1 VSKLGRLSRIFVFA
15 ALAAL
20 ALAGGQPAAVAAPP
34 VPHDH
39 NCHLTTWI
47 QGAVENRTTARIV
60 LGQEGLGRT
69 NVWCQQPGDDIRARA
84 TDSWRAG
91 DDAGG
96 TDVFLVYLLE
106 TGDLVL
112 FQARIPPGGPPTAG
126 CSFTEVVQPPVRFA
140 CDAEVVMAAGSFA
153 FVRFTLRPR

>member
-1 VSKLGRLSRIFVFA
+1 VSKLGRLSRIPIVA

-34 VPHDH
+34 APHDH
-39 NCHLTTWI
+39 NCHLTTWV
-47 QGAVENRTTARIV
+47 QGAIQNHTTARMV
-60 LGQEGLGRT
+60 LGQEGLGLT
-69 NVWCQQPGDDIRARA
+69 NVWCQAPGDDIRPRA

-91 DDAGG
+91 DDTGA

-106 TGDLVL
+106 TGDLVR
-112 FQARIPPGGPPTAG
+112 FSARVPPGGPPTAE
-126 CSFTEVVQPPVRFA
+126 CSFSLVVQPPVRFA
-140 CDAEVVMAAGSFA
+140 CDAEVVMGAGNFA